1 MKTKIGKAVQ
11 NGFTSNKHKRDKM
24 GYENS
29 KVYKLQCVSG
39 HFYIGSTSNTLAK
52 RLGQHKAK
60 ALTRPE
66 CRVYKHINGEWDN
79 VRIVLVEAF
88 PCESKE
94 QLNKKEDEH
103 IQRELNNPLC
113 LNSKGAAFDKD
124 RRVVQNAEWQAK
136 HYQDNKATYNA
147 NARAYYLAHREERI
161 QASRDCRAKKN
172 LAPS

>member
-1 MKTKIGKAVQ
+1 
-11 NGFTSNKHKRDKM
+11 M

-60 ALTRPE
+60 ALIRPE
-66 CRVYKHINGEWDN
+66 CRVYKHINGEWN
-79 VRIVLVEAF
+79 QVRIVLIEAF

-94 QLNKKEDEH
+94 QLNKKEDEY
-103 IQRELNNPLC
+103 IQKELNNLLC
-113 LNSKGAAFDKD
+113 LNSKGATFDED
-124 RRVVQNAEWQAK
+124 RRAEQNARFDAEYQAR
-136 HYQDNKATYNA
+136 HYQENKATYKA

-161 QASRDCRAKKN
+161 QANRDYRAKKN

>member
-1 MKTKIGKAVQ
+1 
-11 NGFTSNKHKRDKM
+11 M
-24 GYENS
+24 GYDNS

-39 HFYIGSTSNTLAK
+39 HFYIGTTSNTLAK

-60 ALTRPE
+60 ALIRPE
-66 CRVYKHINGEWDN
+66 CRVYKHINGEWDQ

-94 QLNKKEDEH
+94 QLNKKEDEY

-113 LNSKGAAFDKD
+113 LNSKGAAFDED
-124 RRVVQNAEWQAK
+124 RRMVQNAEWQSK
-136 HYQDNKATYNA
+136 HYQENKATYKA

-161 QASRDCRAKKN
+161 QASRVYRAKKN
-172 LAPS
+172 LTPS